1 MLLGYGPVTQA
12 LLGTGLT
19 WALTAA
25 GAATALLLPAGNQ
38 RKVMDIS
45 LGFAAGKVH
54 PMH

>member
-25 GAATALLLPAGNQ
+25 VAATALLLPAGNQ

-45 LGFAAGKVH
+45 LAWVSLQ
-54 PMH
+54 M